1 MKLLIVGHISATGF
15 GTVTRRLGEEFLE
28 RGVDVR
34 IIAVNHRG
42 DPVQGT
48 LAGRVWPAT
57 LGMGDGFGADII
69 PLAITGQLWARFGHA
84 EPWVPDAMLV
94 VSDFT
99 GLLSHIGKR
108 LHPAWLTVPV
118 FHYMPVEGDNFPV
131 DWGEIWNNPGVHES
145 IPEQFRRPDIS
156 FHPVA
161 MSEYGA
167 KVIGD
172 LIGRPVPHVYHGTD
186 TDVFHPV
193 GPFDPILYDGKTLRT
208 KEDCRA
214 AFGIDPRAKVIL
226 RTDRNVVRK
235 FYYRFAEVVTA
246 VHEREPDLKAIVHCA
261 PIDAA
266 DGLNFYQEIA
276 RQPREAWGAFGL
288 TNAHDTFTG
297 LPVEGMV
304 ALYNAAD
311 LYVSTT
317 GGEGFGLNLAE
328 SLACGVPVVVTDW
341 AADAETVGP
350 GGVLVP
356 PLIDRYG
363 EPVRYH
369 STYGM
374 DWAVPD
380 PRGFVDPIVELL
392 NKPHRRKALGEAGR
406 AHVRRSFSWGRAAD
420 QFIDLFQ
427 AAVPLEVA
435 A

>member
-1 MKLLIVGHISATGF
+1 MVERPPRAVGTDS
-15 GTVTRRLGEEFLE
+15 
-28 RGVDVR
+28 
-34 IIAVNHRG
+34 
-42 DPVQGT
+42 P
-48 LAGRVWPAT
+48 
-57 LGMGDGFGADII
+57 
-69 PLAITGQLWARFGHA
+69 
-84 EPWVPDAMLV
+84 
-94 VSDFT
+94 
-99 GLLSHIGKR
+99 LSH
-108 LHPAWLTVPV
+108 
-118 FHYMPVEGDNFPV
+118 
-131 DWGEIWNNPGVHES
+131 
-145 IPEQFRRPDIS
+145 
-156 FHPVA
+156 
-161 MSEYGA
+161 
-167 KVIGD
+167 
-172 LIGRPVPHVYHGTD
+172 
-186 TDVFHPV
+186 
-193 GPFDPILYDGKTLRT
+193 
-208 KEDCRA
+208 
-214 AFGIDPRAKVIL
+214 
-226 RTDRNVVRK
+226 
-235 FYYRFAEVVTA
+235 
-246 VHEREPDLKAIVHCA
+246 
-261 PIDAA
+261 
-266 DGLNFYQEIA
+266 
-276 RQPREAWGAFGL
+276 EAWGAFGL

-392 NKPHRRKALGEAGR
+392 GKPHRRKALGEAGR
-406 AHVRRSFSWGRAAD
+406 AHVRRSFSWGAAAD